1 MNETA
6 REDFKTALDG
16 LIATARENGL
26 ADEALIGELADAAE
40 ALREGLSYAALLGP
54 ARGSGLVISN
64 CYDNLRHG
72 EETPFTAG
80 ATREAPP
87 RPAPETR
94 RPDTAGRDTACVPRP
109 AGGGWKGRQVGRR
122 RICKP
127 CPDLDPRVRPRDAA
141 HLRSE
146 DVQGHARQFA

>member
-64 CYDNLRHG
+64 YYDNLRHG
-72 EETPFTAG
+72 KKP
-80 ATREAPP
+80 RSPPAPP
-87 RPAPETR
+87 A
-94 RPDTAGRDTACVPRP
+94 
-109 AGGGWKGRQVGRR
+109 KRR
-122 RICKP
+122 RGRPPKP
-127 CPDLDPRVRPRDAA
+127 GGPIPRAEIQRAYRARLAAAGKVVR
-141 HLRSE
+141 
-146 DVQGHARQFA
+146 